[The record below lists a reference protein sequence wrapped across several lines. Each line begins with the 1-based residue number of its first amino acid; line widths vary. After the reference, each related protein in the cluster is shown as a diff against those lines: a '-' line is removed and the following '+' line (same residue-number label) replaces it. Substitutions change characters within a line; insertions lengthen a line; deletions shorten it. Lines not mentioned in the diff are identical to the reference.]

1 MSSSK
6 RKGKF
11 LNLLQY
17 RFILTI
23 SYHFFIKSCAEII
36 DISSDSSE
44 SDFDAR
50 PWAWEGYF
58 PKEFKPSDFLEP
70 AKMGEPSSNVT
81 TTVDQKL
88 AFKARVKVLA
98 IPCNKK
104 LQEFGVKPYEKKE
117 PKDQKGKG
125 KNKMT

>member
-58 PKEFKPSDFLEP
+58 PKEFKTSDYLQP
-70 AKMGEPSSNVT
+70 AKMGEPSSNEP
-81 TTVDQKL
+81 TVDHKM
-88 AFKARVKVLA
+88 AFKARLKVLA
-98 IPCNKK
+98 LPCNKK
-104 LQEFGVKPYEKKE
+104 LEEFGVKPYQKKE
-117 PKDQKGKG
+117 SKDEKGKG